1 MLSAITLYIANDIME
16 NIMLY
21 HLFNNYK
28 MIPVLVAL
36 IAAMITQGCAKHSS
50 ENIDKSALR
59 FYGNPTDNGDDF
71 VHEKAPDSVFADGL
85 NCSQFQNMGAAL
97 NYRTDKPINLNTA
110 NMKASAKNDPIL
122 AQGLLLSPGDLVEVI
137 IEDGEGFNGRYIVD
151 NAGYV
156 KLPIIGVIEAGG
168 ATTNTLETKIELAL
182 IREEI
187 FQPDSAGVTIY
198 VLNWSSIEVAVAGA
212 VFEPG
217 TVLINKKPIGIQNS
231 EHLEA
236 FGDYSTTRLL
246 SEAIRAASG
255 IRPDAKLDQII
266 LIRKGWQV
274 QIDMTGMLSGN
285 LVSDYPLVAGD
296 RVIVPSTGCFQAHLV
311 RPSQITPKGFRVF
324 MSNLIDS
331 AGDNSSAA
339 IGRFS
344 TSLPYGTR
352 LLQAAVSA
360 NCVGGKEWTNAPRRV
375 VLSSKNPITG
385 ETQVIERS
393 VEQLMTMPNKARINP
408 YLMPNDAVACY
419 DSDITNYRDI
429 AKTLTDIIIPFKLL

>member
-1 MLSAITLYIANDIME
+1 M
-16 NIMLY
+16 
-21 HLFNNYK
+21 
-28 MIPVLVAL
+28 
-36 IAAMITQGCAKHSS
+36 
-50 ENIDKSALR
+50 
-59 FYGNPTDNGDDF
+59 
-71 VHEKAPDSVFADGL
+71 
-85 NCSQFQNMGAAL
+85 
-97 NYRTDKPINLNTA
+97 
-110 NMKASAKNDPIL
+110 
-122 AQGLLLSPGDLVEVI
+122 
-137 IEDGEGFNGRYIVD
+137 
-151 NAGYV
+151 
-156 KLPIIGVIEAGG
+156 
-168 ATTNTLETKIELAL
+168 ETKIELAL
-182 IREEI
+182 IRAEI

-212 VFEPG
+212 VFQPG
-217 TVLINKKPIGIQNS
+217 TVLINKKPVGIQNA

-236 FGDYSTTRLL
+236 YGDYSTTRLL

-285 LVSDYPLVAGD
+285 LVNDYPLVAGD

-331 AGDNSSAA
+331 AGDNSSAG

-375 VLSSKNPITG
+375 VLSSRNPITG

-429 AKTLTDIIIPFKLL
+429 AKTLTDLIIPFKLL

>member
-1 MLSAITLYIANDIME
+1 
-16 NIMLY
+16 MLY
-21 HLFNNYK
+21 HAFNNYK

-36 IAAMITQGCAKHSS
+36 IAAIVTQGCARHSS
-50 ENIDKSALR
+50 ENMDKSELR

-71 VHEKAPDSVFADGL
+71 IHEEAPNSVFADGL
-85 NCSQFQNMGAAL
+85 SCSQFQNMGAAL
-97 NYRTDKPINLNTA
+97 NYRTDKPLNLSSS
-110 NMKASAKNDPIL
+110 NMKATAKNDPIL

-151 NAGYV
+151 NAGYI
-156 KLPIIGVIEAGG
+156 KLPIIGVVEAGG
-168 ATTNTLETKIELAL
+168 ATTNKLETKIELAL
-182 IREEI
+182 IRAEI
-187 FQPDSAGVTIY
+187 FQPDSASVTIY

-212 VFEPG
+212 VFQPG
-217 TVLINKKPIGIQNS
+217 TVLINKKPIGIQNA

-236 FGDYSTTRLL
+236 YGDYSTTRLL

-285 LVSDYPLVAGD
+285 LVNDYPLVAGD

-331 AGDNSSAA
+331 AGDNSSAG

-429 AKTLTDIIIPFKLL
+429 AKTLTDLIIPFKLL

>member
-1 MLSAITLYIANDIME
+1 ME
-16 NIMLY
+16 NNMLY
-21 HLFNNYK
+21 HGFNNYK
-28 MIPVLVAL
+28 LIPVLVAL
-36 IAAMITQGCAKHSS
+36 IAAIVTQGCARHSS

-71 VHEKAPDSVFADGL
+71 IHEEAPNSVYADGL
-85 NCSQFQNMGAAL
+85 SCSQFQNMGAAL
-97 NYRTDKPINLNTA
+97 NYRTDKPINLNTTH
-110 NMKASAKNDPIL
+110 MKASAKNDPIL

-156 KLPIIGVIEAGG
+156 KLPIIGVVEAGG
-168 ATTNTLETKIELAL
+168 ATINKLETKIELAL
-182 IREEI
+182 IRAEI

-212 VFEPG
+212 VFQPG
-217 TVLINKKPIGIQNS
+217 TVLINKKPVGIQNA

-236 FGDYSTTRLL
+236 YGDYSTTRLL

-285 LVSDYPLVAGD
+285 LVNDYPLVAGD

-331 AGDNSSAA
+331 AGDNSSAG

-375 VLSSKNPITG
+375 VLSSRNPITG

-429 AKTLTDIIIPFKLL
+429 AKTLTDLIIPFKLL

>member
-1 MLSAITLYIANDIME
+1 ME

-21 HLFNNYK
+21 HAFNNYK

-36 IAAMITQGCAKHSS
+36 IAAIVTQGCARHSS
-50 ENIDKSALR
+50 ENMDKSELR

-71 VHEKAPDSVFADGL
+71 IHEEAPNSVFADGL
-85 NCSQFQNMGAAL
+85 SCSQFQNMGAAL
-97 NYRTDKPINLNTA
+97 NYRTDKPLNLSSS
-110 NMKASAKNDPIL
+110 NMKATAKNDPIL

-151 NAGYV
+151 NAGYI
-156 KLPIIGVIEAGG
+156 KLPIIGVVEAGG
-168 ATTNTLETKIELAL
+168 ATTNKLETKIELAL
-182 IREEI
+182 IRAEI
-187 FQPDSAGVTIY
+187 FQPDSASVTIY

-212 VFEPG
+212 VFQPG
-217 TVLINKKPIGIQNS
+217 TVLINKKPIGIQNA

-236 FGDYSTTRLL
+236 YGDYSTTRLL

-285 LVSDYPLVAGD
+285 LVNDYPLVAGD

-331 AGDNSSAA
+331 AGDNSSAG

-429 AKTLTDIIIPFKLL
+429 AKTLTDLIIPFKLL

>member
-1 MLSAITLYIANDIME
+1 ME

-21 HLFNNYK
+21 HAFNNYK
-28 MIPVLVAL
+28 MIPILVAL
-36 IAAMITQGCAKHSS
+36 IAAIVTQGCVRHSS

-71 VHEKAPDSVFADGL
+71 IHEQAPNSIFADGL
-85 NCSQFQNMGAAL
+85 SCDQFKNMGAAL

-156 KLPIIGVIEAGG
+156 KLPIIGVVEAGG
-168 ATTNTLETKIELAL
+168 ATTNKLEAKIELAL
-182 IREEI
+182 IRAEI

-212 VFEPG
+212 VFQPG
-217 TVLINKKPIGIQNS
+217 TVLINKKPIGIQNA

-236 FGDYSTTRLL
+236 YGDYSTTRLL

-274 QIDMTGMLSGN
+274 QVDMTGMLSGD
-285 LVSDYPLVAGD
+285 LVNDYPLVAGD

-375 VLSSKNPITG
+375 VLSSRNPITG

-429 AKTLTDIIIPFKLL
+429 AKTLTDLIIPFKLL

>member
-1 MLSAITLYIANDIME
+1 ME

>member
-1 MLSAITLYIANDIME
+1 ME
-16 NIMLY
+16 NNMLY
-21 HLFNNYK
+21 HGFNNYK

-36 IAAMITQGCAKHSS
+36 IAAIVTQGCARHSS

-71 VHEKAPDSVFADGL
+71 IHEEAPNSVYADGL
-85 NCSQFQNMGAAL
+85 SCSQFQNMGAAL
-97 NYRTDKPINLNTA
+97 NYRTDKPINLNTT

-156 KLPIIGVIEAGG
+156 KLPIIGVVEAGG
-168 ATTNTLETKIELAL
+168 ATINKLETKIELAL
-182 IREEI
+182 IRAEI

-212 VFEPG
+212 VFQPG
-217 TVLINKKPIGIQNS
+217 TVLINKKPVGIQNA

-236 FGDYSTTRLL
+236 YGDYSTTRLL

-285 LVSDYPLVAGD
+285 LVNDYPLVAGD

-375 VLSSKNPITG
+375 VLSSRNPITG

-429 AKTLTDIIIPFKLL
+429 AKTLTDLIIPFKLL

>member
-1 MLSAITLYIANDIME
+1 MSFHKNK
-16 NIMLY
+16 
-21 HLFNNYK
+21 NYK

-36 IAAMITQGCAKHSS
+36 LGTLVAQGCAHHSS
-50 ENIDKSALR
+50 ETIDESALR
-59 FYGNPTDNGDDF
+59 FYGTPANNGDDF
-71 VHEKAPDSVFADGL
+71 MHEQSPNTLFSDGL
-85 NCSQFQNMGAAL
+85 NCSKFQSMGAAL
-97 NYRTDKPINLNTA
+97 NYRTDKPLSLNA
-110 NMKASAKNDPIL
+110 NNMKASGENDPIL
-122 AQGLLLSPGDLVEVI
+122 AQGLLLSPGDLVEVL

-168 ATTNTLETKIELAL
+168 ATTNKLETKIELAL
-182 IREEI
+182 VKAEI
-187 FQPDSAGVTIY
+187 FQPANSSVTIH
-198 VLNWSSIEVAVAGA
+198 VLNWSSIEVSVAGA
-212 VFEPG
+212 VFQPG
-217 TVLINKKPIGIQNS
+217 TVLINKKPTGIQNS

-266 LIRKGWQV
+266 LLRKGWQV

-285 LVSDYPLVAGD
+285 LVTDYPLVAGD
-296 RVIVPSTGCFQAHLV
+296 RVIVPSTGCFQEQLV
-311 RPSQITPKGFRVF
+311 RPSLITPKGFRVF

-339 IGRFS
+339 VGRYS

-360 NCVGGKEWTNAPRRV
+360 NCVGGKDWTNAPRRV
-375 VLSSKNPITG
+375 VLASRNPITG
-385 ETQVIERS
+385 DTQVIERS
-393 VEQLMTMPNKARINP
+393 VEELMTMPNKGNINP

-429 AKTLTDIIIPFKLL
+429 AKTVVDLILPFKLL

>member
-1 MLSAITLYIANDIME
+1 
-16 NIMLY
+16 MLY
-21 HLFNNYK
+21 HLVYNYK

-36 IAAMITQGCAKHSS
+36 IAAIMTQGCAKHSS

-71 VHEKAPDSVFADGL
+71 MHEKAPDSFFADGL

-110 NMKASAKNDPIL
+110 NIKASAKNDPIL

-182 IREEI
+182 IRAEI

-217 TVLINKKPIGIQNS
+217 TVLINKKPIGIQNA

>member
-1 MLSAITLYIANDIME
+1 MPFHKNK
-16 NIMLY
+16 
-21 HLFNNYK
+21 NYK

-36 IAAMITQGCAKHSS
+36 IGTLVTQGCAHHSS
-50 ENIDKSALR
+50 ETIDESALR
-59 FYGNPTDNGDDF
+59 FYGTPANNGDDF
-71 VHEKAPDSVFADGL
+71 MHEQSPNALFSDGL
-85 NCSQFQNMGAAL
+85 NCSKFQSMGAAL
-97 NYRTDKPINLNTA
+97 NYRTDKPLSLNA
-110 NMKASAKNDPIL
+110 NNMKASGENDPIL
-122 AQGLLLSPGDLVEVI
+122 AQGLLLSPGDLVEVL

-168 ATTNTLETKIELAL
+168 ATTNKLETKIELAL
-182 IREEI
+182 VKAEI
-187 FQPDSAGVTIY
+187 FQPANSSVTIH
-198 VLNWSSIEVAVAGA
+198 VLNWSSIEVSVAGA
-212 VFEPG
+212 VFQPG
-217 TVLINKKPIGIQNS
+217 TVLINKKPTGIQNS

-266 LIRKGWQV
+266 LLRKGWQV

-285 LVSDYPLVAGD
+285 LVTDYPLVAGD
-296 RVIVPSTGCFQAHLV
+296 RVIVPSTGCFQEQLV
-311 RPSQITPKGFRVF
+311 RPSLITPKGFRVF

-339 IGRFS
+339 VGRYS

-360 NCVGGKEWTNAPRRV
+360 NCVGGKDWTNAPRRV
-375 VLSSKNPITG
+375 VLASRNPITG
-385 ETQVIERS
+385 DTQVIERS
-393 VEQLMTMPNKARINP
+393 VEELMTMPNKGNINP

-429 AKTLTDIIIPFKLL
+429 AKTVVDLILPFKLL

>member
-1 MLSAITLYIANDIME
+1 
-16 NIMLY
+16 MLY
-21 HLFNNYK
+21 HGFNNYK
-28 MIPVLVAL
+28 LIPVLVAL
-36 IAAMITQGCAKHSS
+36 IAAIVTQGCARHSS

-71 VHEKAPDSVFADGL
+71 IHEEAPNSVYADGL
-85 NCSQFQNMGAAL
+85 SCSQFQNMGAAL
-97 NYRTDKPINLNTA
+97 NYRTDKPINLNTTS
-110 NMKASAKNDPIL
+110 MKASAKNDPIL

-156 KLPIIGVIEAGG
+156 KLPIIGVVEAGG
-168 ATTNTLETKIELAL
+168 ATINKLETKIELAL
-182 IREEI
+182 IRAEI

-212 VFEPG
+212 VFQPG
-217 TVLINKKPIGIQNS
+217 TVLINKKPVGIQNA

-236 FGDYSTTRLL
+236 YGDYSTTRLL

-285 LVSDYPLVAGD
+285 LVNDYPLVAGD

-331 AGDNSSAA
+331 AGDNSSAG

-375 VLSSKNPITG
+375 VLSSRNPITG

-429 AKTLTDIIIPFKLL
+429 AKTLTDLIIPFKLL

>member
-1 MLSAITLYIANDIME
+1 
-16 NIMLY
+16 MLY
-21 HLFNNYK
+21 HGFNNYK

-36 IAAMITQGCAKHSS
+36 IAAIVTQGCARHSS

-71 VHEKAPDSVFADGL
+71 IHEEAPNSVYADGL
-85 NCSQFQNMGAAL
+85 SCSQFQNMGAAL
-97 NYRTDKPINLNTA
+97 NYRTDKPINLNTT

-156 KLPIIGVIEAGG
+156 KLPIIGVVEAGG
-168 ATTNTLETKIELAL
+168 ATINKLETKIELAL
-182 IREEI
+182 IRAEI

-212 VFEPG
+212 VFQPG
-217 TVLINKKPIGIQNS
+217 TVLINKKPVGIQNA

-236 FGDYSTTRLL
+236 YGDYSTTRLL

-285 LVSDYPLVAGD
+285 LVNDYPLVAGD

-375 VLSSKNPITG
+375 VLSSRNPITG

-429 AKTLTDIIIPFKLL
+429 AKTLTDLIIPFKLL

>member
-1 MLSAITLYIANDIME
+1 MSFHKNK
-16 NIMLY
+16 
-21 HLFNNYK
+21 NYK

-36 IAAMITQGCAKHSS
+36 LGTLVAQGCAHHSS
-50 ENIDKSALR
+50 ETIDESALR
-59 FYGNPTDNGDDF
+59 FYGTPANNGDDF
-71 VHEKAPDSVFADGL
+71 MHEQSPNTLFSDGL
-85 NCSQFQNMGAAL
+85 NCSKFQSMGAAL
-97 NYRTDKPINLNTA
+97 NYRTDKPLSLNA
-110 NMKASAKNDPIL
+110 NNMKASGENDPIM
-122 AQGLLLSPGDLVEVI
+122 AQGLLLSPGDLVEVL

-168 ATTNTLETKIELAL
+168 ATTNKLETKIELAL
-182 IREEI
+182 VKAEI
-187 FQPDSAGVTIY
+187 FQPANSSVTIH
-198 VLNWSSIEVAVAGA
+198 VLNWSSIEVSVAGA
-212 VFEPG
+212 VFQPG
-217 TVLINKKPIGIQNS
+217 TVLINKKPTGIQNS

-266 LIRKGWQV
+266 LLRKGWQV

-285 LVSDYPLVAGD
+285 LVTDYPLVAGD
-296 RVIVPSTGCFQAHLV
+296 RVIVPSTGCFQEQLV
-311 RPSQITPKGFRVF
+311 RPSLITPKGFRVF

-339 IGRFS
+339 VGRYS

-360 NCVGGKEWTNAPRRV
+360 NCVGGKDWTNAPRRV
-375 VLSSKNPITG
+375 VLASRNPITG
-385 ETQVIERS
+385 DTQVIERS
-393 VEQLMTMPNKARINP
+393 VEELMTMPNKGNINP

-429 AKTLTDIIIPFKLL
+429 AKTVVDLILPFKLL

>member
-1 MLSAITLYIANDIME
+1 MQFHKNK
-16 NIMLY
+16 
-21 HLFNNYK
+21 NYK

-36 IAAMITQGCAKHSS
+36 LGTLVSQGCAHHSS

-59 FYGNPTDNGDDF
+59 FYGTPADNGDDF
-71 VHEKAPDSVFADGL
+71 IHEQAPNTLFSDGL
-85 NCSQFQNMGAAL
+85 NCSKFKSTGAAL
-97 NYRTDKPINLNTA
+97 NYRTDKPLNLNTS
-110 NMKASAKNDPIL
+110 NMKASGKNDPIL

-168 ATTNTLETKIELAL
+168 ATTNKLETKIELAL
-182 IREEI
+182 VKAEI
-187 FQPDSAGVTIY
+187 FQPANSSVTIH
-198 VLNWSSIEVAVAGA
+198 VLNWSSIEVSVAGA
-212 VFEPG
+212 VFQPG
-217 TVLINKKPIGIQNS
+217 TVLINKKPTGIQNS

-266 LIRKGWQV
+266 LLRKGWQV

-285 LVSDYPLVAGD
+285 LVTDYPLVAGD
-296 RVIVPSTGCFQAHLV
+296 RVIVPSTGCFQEQLV
-311 RPSQITPKGFRVF
+311 RPSLITPKGFRVF

-331 AGDNSSAA
+331 AGDNSGAA
-339 IGRFS
+339 VGRYS

-360 NCVGGKEWTNAPRRV
+360 NCVGGKDWTNAPRRI
-375 VLSSKNPITG
+375 VLASRNPITG
-385 ETQVIERS
+385 DTQVIERS
-393 VEQLMTMPNKARINP
+393 VEELMTTPNKGNINP

-429 AKTLTDIIIPFKLL
+429 AKTVVDLILPFKLL

>member
-1 MLSAITLYIANDIME
+1 MPFHTLLNYKVILMLLVLFITL
-16 NIMLY
+16 L
-21 HLFNNYK
+21 L
-28 MIPVLVAL
+28 
-36 IAAMITQGCAKHSS
+36 QGCAGHSS
-50 ENIDKSALR
+50 EAMDKSALR
-59 FYGNPTDNGDDF
+59 FYGTPSDNGDDF
-71 VHEKAPDSVFADGL
+71 IHEQAPNSVFSEGL
-85 NCSQFQNMGAAL
+85 NCNQFKNMGAAL
-97 NYRTDKPINLNTA
+97 NYRTDKVINLSSSNIVATGE
-110 NMKASAKNDPIL
+110 NDPIL
-122 AQGLLLSPGDLVEVI
+122 AQGLLLSPGDLVEVL
-137 IEDGEGFNGRYIVD
+137 IEDGEGFNGRYIID

-156 KLPIIGVIEAGG
+156 KLPIIGVIQASGS
-168 ATTNTLETKIELAL
+168 TTNKLETKIELAL
-182 IREEI
+182 VRAEI
-187 FQPDSAGVTIY
+187 FQPASASVTIH
-198 VLNWSSIEVAVAGA
+198 VLNWSSIKVSVAGA
-212 VFEPG
+212 VFQPG
-217 TVLINKKPIGIQNS
+217 TVLINKKPTGIQNA

-236 FGDYSTTRLL
+236 YGDYSTTRLL

-274 QIDMTGMLSGN
+274 QIDMTGMFNGN
-285 LVSDYPLVAGD
+285 LVTDYPLVAGD
-296 RVIVPSTGCFQAHLV
+296 RVIVPSTGCFQANLV

-339 IGRFS
+339 IGRYS

-393 VEQLMTMPNKARINP
+393 VEALMTMPNKGRINP

-419 DSDITNYRDI
+419 DSDVTNFRDI
-429 AKTLTDIIIPFKLL
+429 ARTVADIIIPFKLL

>member
-1 MLSAITLYIANDIME
+1 ME

-21 HLFNNYK
+21 HAFNNYK
-28 MIPVLVAL
+28 MIPILVAL
-36 IAAMITQGCAKHSS
+36 IAAIVTQGCARHSS

-71 VHEKAPDSVFADGL
+71 IHEQAPNSIFADGL
-85 NCSQFQNMGAAL
+85 SCDQFKNMGAAL

-156 KLPIIGVIEAGG
+156 KLPIIGVVEAGG
-168 ATTNTLETKIELAL
+168 ATTNKLEAKIELAL
-182 IREEI
+182 IRAEI

-212 VFEPG
+212 VFQPG
-217 TVLINKKPIGIQNS
+217 TVLINKKPIGIQNA

-236 FGDYSTTRLL
+236 YGDYSTTRLL

-274 QIDMTGMLSGN
+274 QVDMTGMLSGD
-285 LVSDYPLVAGD
+285 LVNDYPLVAGD

-375 VLSSKNPITG
+375 VLSSRNPITG

-429 AKTLTDIIIPFKLL
+429 AKTLTDLIIPFKLL